1 MEKLTRCNDFMKI
14 NVVDVKKSKPCIN
27 YGKYFNIYIMNM
39 WRIVLKY
46 QINGNCSSS
55 NTLSL
60 KIEKIV
66 PG

>member
-1 MEKLTRCNDFMKI
+1 MEKLSRCNDFMK
-14 NVVDVKKSKPCIN
+14 NRCSRCKKNPSLASIMV
-27 YGKYFNIYIMNM
+27 YTLTYIMNM

-46 QINGNCSSS
+46 QINGNCCSS

-60 KIEKIV
+60 KIKKIV